1 MTRVFK
7 VQGWLSD
14 RIVSFWAPLEDVI
27 AKSPSP
33 RINLQG
39 NFFFLLK
46 LIWLTLV
53 MSSGGTLFY
62 SFPTS
67 LKIEFNLC

>member
-1 MTRVFK
+1 MTGVFK

-14 RIVSFWAPLEDVI
+14 RIVSFWAPLEDII

-39 NFFFLLK
+39 NFFFFTK
-46 LIWLTLV
+46 IDLINF
-53 MSSGGTLFY
+53 SD
-62 SFPTS
+62 
-67 LKIEFNLC
+67 E

>member
-39 NFFFLLK
+39 NFFFLINFF
-46 LIWLTLV
+46 LIDLINF
-53 MSSGGTLFY
+53 SD
-62 SFPTS
+62 
-67 LKIEFNLC
+67 E